1 MNESVIKLFKGWRP
15 KVVFWDM
22 WMTLG
27 MSHCR
32 EPIGEAQQILSP
44 DVLPVG
50 ANRHPIP
57 TGAFLRF
64 CLTNPTN
71 DVEIFAH
78 EASTTFGWDLD
89 SERLSSF
96 RVLIGKEKN
105 CIALFPEVDDLLNF
119 VQSLGFDQGIISNLW
134 SFPSER
140 LFSDTVLSR
149 YFNPRDIV
157 CSYDVRHAKPE
168 KEIFEEA
175 CRRFNVRPDECLMVG
190 DNLSADIKGALA
202 FGMKAALIDRQ
213 MNVDPEEL
221 VRLADDGYP
230 PVLYMTN
237 LNELRNYL
245 ALCPASSEWRP

>member
-1 MNESVIKLFKGWRP
+1 
-15 KVVFWDM
+15 
-22 WMTLG
+22 
-27 MSHCR
+27 
-32 EPIGEAQQILSP
+32 
-44 DVLPVG
+44 
-50 ANRHPIP
+50 
-57 TGAFLRF
+57 
-64 CLTNPTN
+64 LTNPTS

-89 SERLSSF
+89 AERLRSF

-157 CSYDVRHAKPE
+157 CSYDVRHAKPD

-175 CRRFNVRPDECLMVG
+175 CRRFGVRPDECLMVG
-190 DNLSADIKGALA
+190 DNLTADIKGALA

-213 MNVDPEEL
+213 MNVDPQEV
-221 VRLADDGYP
+221 VRLSDDGYP